1 MILNNI
7 NFKEYFTIILIAA
20 LIYNIYAYPK
30 NKKIISTILL
40 VVIFISIKNGNFI
53 ALTNTT
59 ESKLKTD
66 VVNKILNNIK
76 DYTIDITYDDIYPI
90 NKVPKRFMFVK
101 KNIYL
106 TQIIFDL
113 KFLER
118 YNKDGF
124 YKIIV
129 LLEYFL
135 KYYYKTITDEYDYKT
150 VIPMLLAIRSKI
162 LNLLTE
168 QAFSVPIEMN
178 LPLLRYDIPNTDEYI
193 NLIKRKIQAYT
204 YKKIEILS
212 NKNKN
217 KTNTNIYKS
226 PKEYNVFLS
235 KYEVF

>member
-7 NFKEYFTIILIAA
+7 NFKEYFTIILIIA

-30 NKKIISTILL
+30 NKKIISVILL
-40 VVIFISIKNGNFI
+40 IVLIMSIKNGNFI

-59 ESKLKTD
+59 ESKLKDD
-66 VVNKILNNIK
+66 VINRILKSIKNYTVN
-76 DYTIDITYDDIYPI
+76 TVYDDIYPI
-90 NKVPKRFMFVK
+90 NKVPKRFIFIK
-101 KNIYL
+101 KNVYL

-150 VIPMLLAIRSKI
+150 IIPLLTAIRTKI
-162 LNLLTE
+162 LNLLAE
-168 QAFSVPIEMN
+168 QAFSVPLILN
-178 LPLLRYDIPNTDEYI
+178 IPLLKYDISNTDEYI
-193 NLIKRKIQAYT
+193 KLITKKIQAYT
-204 YKKIEILS
+204 YKKIEILA
-212 NKNKN
+212 NKNKDI
-217 KTNTNIYKS
+217 TNTYIYKS